1 MEFSLAQQTV
11 YFLFSLL
18 FGVILSALYD
28 VVRIL
33 RFLGFTKSWQIILSD
48 ILYFVVC
55 AFLTVLFSLPFNK
68 GEVRYFVIFGEAV
81 GFIVYRFTI
90 GEYTA
95 PVYGFFIRIIRKII
109 KKSLQL
115 LRFFSNKL
123 LKANGFVVYNVGNI
137 IHKVQNIV
145 FNKKKDKRYEQTRSK
160 KTTP

>member
-1 MEFSLAQQTV
+1 MNITLADQTV

-28 VVRIL
+28 VVRII
-33 RFLGFTKSWQIILSD
+33 RFLGFTKIWQIILSD
-48 ILYFVVC
+48 ILYFVFS

-68 GEVRYFVIFGEAV
+68 GAVRYFVIFGEAV
-81 GFIVYRFTI
+81 GFIVYRFTV

-95 PVYGFFIRIIRKII
+95 PVYCFLIRIIRVFAE
-109 KKSLQL
+109 KSLKI

-123 LKANGFVVYNVGNI
+123 LKANRFVVYNVGNI

-145 FNKKKDKRYEQTRSK
+145 FNKKKDKNYEQKRSK
-160 KTTP
+160 KTAP